1 MKKTFLLSLSLI
13 SCLSLANAE
22 DNGFFVSVGYQ
33 IGQATQIAKNT
44 GELQKLNDSYKD
56 LQNNL
61 FQLQELN
68 RAVADGSDQNKI
80 QSAITSLQAF
90 SNNNF
95 TGTTYSPAYQG
106 VNLALRMA
114 IMAWTIFLG
123 NGNLGWKMQSTYKQT
138 GQEINQLAKQIIEG
152 FNKIT
157 TLNTDN
163 RPANQDIKGETLA
176 EVREVKNANHST
188 LTTTPQGLLTLA
200 KQMMD
205 KFASMDIYVVG
216 DGKRYTGQTQNTL
229 IKQNPVLLKTQAAL
243 KNAQSLINATYNL
256 NTTQNNLQQ
265 KQSGEG
271 ANTSEFNQ
279 KFQQAAKEQQQVL
292 SLAQSIVDDYKA
304 MPQGA
309 QDAFKDCTKILN
321 TKQDITGS
329 EKFSICANPAESA
342 TATQASINYYGN
354 QPNSNLQLAND
365 VINLANNKTALKNTF
380 ASTQSLGARLDLNPN
395 SKLALQNI
403 VYSTNNPNAPTIDRV
418 DYHINPIQQ
427 SNLTNALAA
436 MSANPFRNIGV
447 IKSQGNSGVMNGI
460 GVQLGYK
467 QFFGATKRMGARY
480 YGFFDYNHTYIK
492 SDFFNSASNV
502 LTYGV
507 GSDFLYN
514 FINDKEMKKNRLSFG
529 GFAGI
534 ALAGTSW
541 LNSDKAVLLN
551 TPEFNASNTPY
562 KASVSASNFQ
572 FLFNFGLR
580 MNLAD
585 NSKKNEHAIQHGIEL
600 GIKIPTINTSYYSF
614 LGAKLEYRRLYSV
627 YLNYVFAY

>member
-106 VNLALRMA
+106 VNLAVRMA
-114 IMAWTIFLG
+114 LSLWIVLLG
-123 NGNLGWKMQSTYKQT
+123 NGNMGINPHVQNQQEWQTSQTTINNLARAINTALPKLTAIST
-138 GQEINQLAKQIIEG
+138 
-152 FNKIT
+152 
-157 TLNTDN
+157 D
-163 RPANQDIKGETLA
+163 KG
-176 EVREVKNANHST
+176 NANSGINT
-188 LTTTPQGLLTLA
+188 SDNSPQAILTKAQT
-200 KQMMD
+200 MMD
-205 KFASMDIYVVG
+205 DFAKTKAWAG
-216 DGKRYTGQTQNTL
+216 GQTDQFLGGQDNEVTQL
-229 IKQNPVLLKTQAAL
+229 PAFKQVNEAL
-243 KNAQSLINATYNL
+243 KVAQELINATNHL
-256 NTTQNNLQQ
+256 DAIQKNLQSEHAGKKANPTTFNQNFKASAAYQ
-265 KQSGEG
+265 KQIMDLAHQVVTIYYSMNETAQKHFQECSGIQANGQQGTQKIEG
-271 ANTSEFNQ
+271 SRA
-279 KFQQAAKEQQQVL
+279 
-292 SLAQSIVDDYKA
+292 
-304 MPQGA
+304 
-309 QDAFKDCTKILN
+309 
-321 TKQDITGS
+321 
-329 EKFSICANPAESA
+329 CANPAESA

-354 QPNSNLQLAND
+354 QANSNLQLAND

-436 MSANPFRNIGV
+436 MSNNPFRNIGV

-467 QFFGATKRMGARY
+467 QFFGAAKRMGARY